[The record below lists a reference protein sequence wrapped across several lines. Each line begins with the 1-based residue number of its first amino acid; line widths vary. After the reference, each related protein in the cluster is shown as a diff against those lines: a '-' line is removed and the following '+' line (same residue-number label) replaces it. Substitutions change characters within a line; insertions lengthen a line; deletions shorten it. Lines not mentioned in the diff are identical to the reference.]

1 MSSYVEFYIE
11 QGGTYINVGSYS
23 RSNPMYQI
31 LSDMVPYEKG
41 MVLDDALFNRAEKE
55 FEASIK
61 ESKDRIESLK
71 NAITLIGTMEGSIDE
86 KIEAIEDRQSL
97 IKDYEEDIEMY
108 EAQFMHFKTFYRMV
122 DPYTTPEIKVWVGVE
137 WNPNY
142 KEDEDE

>member
-1 MSSYVEFYIE
+1 MSSYVEFYVE

-41 MVLDDALFNRAEKE
+41 MILNDALFNDAEKE
-55 FEASIK
+55 FEAVVK
-61 ESKDRIESLK
+61 EYKDRVTTLNSTIQ
-71 NAITLIGTMEGSIDE
+71 LIGTMEGSINE
-86 KIEAIEDRQSL
+86 KVDAIEEKRSW
-97 IKDYEEDIEMY
+97 IKEYEEDIEMY
-108 EAQFMHFKTFYRMV
+108 EAQFMQFKTFYRMV
-122 DPYTTPEIKVWVGVE
+122 DPYIKPEIKVWVGID